1 MAVSTCAKCAGHSFE
16 LAPFTPLGTSHK
28 LAMVQCSE
36 LRNYGNYGDSALN
49 RPFGAAC
56 RAVSFIHAS
65 NLHRRALPEMR
76 VKPNFSSRIKLICPV
91 QPYSKKYSDF
101 QKSQITL

>member
-1 MAVSTCAKCAGHSFE
+1 MLSDLSPLCVLERTSAEAV
-16 LAPFTPLGTSHK
+16 LAAP
-28 LAMVQCSE
+28 
-36 LRNYGNYGDSALN
+36 NYGDSALN

-76 VKPNFSSRIKLICPV
+76 VKPNFSSRITLICPV